1 MFDALTKYNMQ
12 EELKKYPV
20 IVRIPVQWGEMDA
33 AAHVNNLIYLRWSE
47 SARIVYVEKMGMDTS
62 FAAGDAGPILGWQDC
77 KYIFPMTYPDT
88 AVIGIRTIEVNDKFL
103 IMESAIFSEKHQRI
117 AAISQQKIIPY
128 SYKELKRIEMPKV
141 WREGVEKLE
150 QN

>member
-1 MFDALTKYNMQ
+1 MQ

-20 IVRIPVQWGEMDA
+20 IVKIPTQWGNMDA

-47 SARIVYVEKMGMDTS
+47 SGRIVYFEKMGMDTS
-62 FAAGDAGPILGWQDC
+62 FSSGEAGPILGWQDC

-88 AVIGIRTIEVNDKFL
+88 AIIGTRTVEVNTNFL
-103 IMESAIFSEKHQRI
+103 LMETSIFSEKHQRI

-128 SYKELKRIEMPKV
+128 SYKKLKRIEMPETWQKAIKV
-141 WREGVEKLE
+141 LEKD
-150 QN
+150 NI